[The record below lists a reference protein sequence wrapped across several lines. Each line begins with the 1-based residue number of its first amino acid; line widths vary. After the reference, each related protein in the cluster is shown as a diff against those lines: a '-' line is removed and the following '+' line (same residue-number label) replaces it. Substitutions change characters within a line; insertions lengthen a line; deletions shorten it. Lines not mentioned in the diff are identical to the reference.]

1 MLKCQTRNVEGKSSR
16 LITKKVQLTWR

>member
-1 MLKCQTRNVEGKSSR
+1 MLKWQTRNVEGKSSR